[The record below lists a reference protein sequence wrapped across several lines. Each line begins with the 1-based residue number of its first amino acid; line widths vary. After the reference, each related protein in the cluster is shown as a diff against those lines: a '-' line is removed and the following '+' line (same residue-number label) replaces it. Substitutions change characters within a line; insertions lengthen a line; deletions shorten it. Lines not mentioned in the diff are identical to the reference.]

1 MNFHFCQR
9 VCLLKVFFV
18 EKIIFLD
25 SFASTMMINHHVH
38 EDLHA
43 IVFGEGVLQLKLN
56 MHNLIKLIKII
67 FYINK
72 IK

>member
-1 MNFHFCQR
+1 
-9 VCLLKVFFV
+9 
-18 EKIIFLD
+18 
-25 SFASTMMINHHVH
+25 MMINHHVH

-72 IK
+72 IKSFTIDIEICINCK